1 MIFLLSNGMPK
12 RPQQTQN
19 RQHAAKKSRQP
30 NQQNVWIRANG
41 TVWALAMD
49 QRTGLKKWV
58 RIK

>member
-1 MIFLLSNGMPK
+1 MPK

-19 RQHAAKKSRQP
+19 NARKKARLP

-41 TVWALAMD
+41 TVWALAQD
-49 QRTGLKKWV
+49 QVTGVKRWV